1 MAPKIDPAIWT
12 YVFAVL
18 VSVAKA
24 VPMLEVLLRG
34 SIEALRQIQQYT
46 EVSSFD

>member
-1 MAPKIDPAIWT
+1 MASRIDPALWT
-12 YVFAVL
+12 YVFGVL
-18 VSVAKA
+18 VSLAKA
-24 VPMLEVLLRG
+24 VPMLEALLIG

>member
-1 MAPKIDPAIWT
+1 MSPKIDPALWI
-12 YVFAVL
+12 YVFGVL

-24 VPMLEVLLRG
+24 VPMLEALLRG

>member
-1 MAPKIDPAIWT
+1 MASRIDTVLWT

-24 VPMLEVLLRG
+24 VPMLEALLGG

-46 EVSSFD
+46 EVSIFD

>member
-1 MAPKIDPAIWT
+1 MAPKIDLALWT
-12 YVFAVL
+12 CVIGVL

-24 VPMLEVLLRG
+24 VPMFEALLRG

-46 EVSSFD
+46 EVSCFD

>member
-1 MAPKIDPAIWT
+1 MAPKIDPALWT
-12 YVFAVL
+12 CVFAVL

>member
-1 MAPKIDPAIWT
+1 MASRIDPAFWT
-12 YVFAVL
+12 YVFGVL

-24 VPMLEVLLRG
+24 VPVLEALLVG
-34 SIEALRQIQQYT
+34 SSEALRQIQQYS